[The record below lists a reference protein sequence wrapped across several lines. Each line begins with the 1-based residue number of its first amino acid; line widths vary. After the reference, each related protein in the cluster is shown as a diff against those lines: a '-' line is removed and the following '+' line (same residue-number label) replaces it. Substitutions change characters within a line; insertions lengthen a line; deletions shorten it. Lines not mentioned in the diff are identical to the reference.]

1 MKLDALNRRIVESL
15 QRDGRR
21 SFTDIARELGI
32 SETAVRARVHR
43 LTDEGVIEILA
54 VTNPM
59 MVGFDVMAM
68 IGVRADGRLRA
79 IADEV
84 GGWDESSYVVIL
96 SGSFDLLVEVVCSD
110 RWHLLDLIERLR
122 AVDGVTT
129 TETFTYLSLHKQTFT
144 WGARE
149 TG

>member
-1 MKLDALNRRIVESL
+1 MKLDAVNRRIVESL

-68 IGVRADGRLRA
+68 IGVRADGGLRA

-84 GGWDESSYVVIL
+84 GDWDESSYVVIL

-110 RWHLLDLIERLR
+110 KHHLLELTERLR

-129 TETFTYLSLHKQTFT
+129 TETFTYLDLHKQTFT

-149 TG
+149 TR